1 MQNVNTVELEEPL
14 YKNEDN
20 AFSYCAD
27 DKISYELE
35 EPPFRTM
42 HNGFND

>member
-1 MQNVNTVELEEPL
+1 MKNVNIIELDEPL

-20 AFSYCAD
+20 AFAYCAD

-42 HNGFND
+42 DNGFND